1 MHRFKLHC
9 PTLASCG
16 VCGLTGT
23 AAFCCSICCC
33 WFSRCCFSTAK
44 GVGFEE
50 SAVAA
55 VAAEAATA
63 SSAAKRAAATVALY
77 QGLAFVHF
85 SARPEPF
92 LSLKL
97 AETNRHTPQEVLT
110 MS

>member
-1 MHRFKLHC
+1 
-9 PTLASCG
+9 
-16 VCGLTGT
+16 
-23 AAFCCSICCC
+23 
-33 WFSRCCFSTAK
+33 
-44 GVGFEE
+44 
-50 SAVAA
+50 
-55 VAAEAATA
+55 
-63 SSAAKRAAATVALY
+63 LY